1 MKAESVAGEA
11 TAAGGDGA
19 AGSGSGSGNGT
30 AAPAPDRTPR
40 DTPAREHAGERT
52 PTPGQAENT
61 DDGANTSQERA
72 GSPRRED
79 NAGDPS
85 RTPTTTPTPTPTEAS
100 ARQAR
105 SSSPADASGQPT
117 DADDAQDTTPGPG
130 DEAAPA
136 STLEADAE
144 ADTPT
149 DSSTAGSHA
158 DADTGADP
166 DAGADPHPSVE
177 PDPGADTDAR
187 GDAGTD
193 KAADADASDDASN
206 HTGTGTPPDTATD
219 AGGPADDRAGG
230 DADTEAEA
238 DVDASGDAGARGADA
253 EAEADAIAKADAD
266 ASDNADA
273 DVDAEADADA
283 SDTPAGVN
291 ADRDAGAHPDSAEPR
306 AGTPADA
313 DPSTIAAAEPDP
325 SASADPDPS
334 ASADPDP
341 SASADP
347 DPDAAAPA
355 DADSPEQASGGSAD
369 TSRDGAGEARPPVEP
384 PQKQRAPAA
393 DSATAAGART
403 EPDAAERGA
412 DHADAAGSR
421 TPADT
426 DAPTDPRTA
435 LRSQNDAP
443 DSTPAVDARA
453 DGTDSGTP
461 KPEPE
466 PDPKGTDPASADA
479 DATDPEAGAADAATA
494 DPAPAPAHEAPEPAD
509 DPERT
514 STFLALKDHRSGRA
528 PAAPAPARP
537 AVASPAHQ
545 APPAP
550 MPPLDL
556 LAELT
561 NTAPPPETPRRTI
574 TRRVKVWTPI
584 VLLLGAAAVGGQL
597 LRPLPAPQLVANSTT
612 YALEGSTQIPWPAK
626 GQAAV
631 RVPGAGDVGSFGE
644 QKPVPTASVAKV
656 MTAYVILKGHPLR
669 KNEPGP
675 RIEVDAAAVADG
687 TAEDES
693 RIEGLKAG
701 TTFSQQDMLKM
712 LMIPSGNNIARLLAR
727 WDTGTD
733 STDAFVAKMNAAAK
747 ELGMNDTTY
756 TDPSGLDAGTVS
768 TAADQIKLGEA
779 VMKEEAFRAVVAMP
793 NATIE
798 GLPKPINNNN
808 DNLLLAN
815 GLSIKGIKTGSSTP
829 AGGTLLWAAYKTVG
843 SETQLILGAMMEQR
857 VDGPDP
863 NATKALGLVKEN
875 SRKVIEAV
883 RSALNSTTVIRK
895 GELVGHLSDGLGGS
909 TPLVAT
915 KDVNVIGVPGQELRL
930 SLAPGSKAVP
940 HEAKAGTEVGVLTVG
955 EGDGAK
961 SVPVAV
967 GSTLDGPSFGARV
980 TRLS

>member
-40 DTPAREHAGERT
+40 DTPAREHAGGRT
-52 PTPGQAENT
+52 TTPGRAENT
-61 DDGANTSQERA
+61 DDGANASRERA

-85 RTPTTTPTPTPTEAS
+85 RTPTTTPTPTEAS
-100 ARQAR
+100 TRPAR

-130 DEAAPA
+130 DGAAPA
-136 STLEADAE
+136 GTLEADAE

-166 DAGADPHPSVE
+166 DAGADPHASVE
-177 PDPGADTDAR
+177 PDPGADTDAS

-193 KAADADASDDASN
+193 KAADADASDN
-206 HTGTGTPPDTATD
+206 
-219 AGGPADDRAGG
+219 ADSD
-230 DADTEAEA
+230 AEA
-238 DVDASGDAGARGADA
+238 D
-253 EAEADAIAKADAD
+253 
-266 ASDNADA
+266 
-273 DVDAEADADA
+273 ADADA
-283 SDTPAGVN
+283 SDTPGGVN
-291 ADRDAGAHPDSAEPR
+291 ADRGAGTPPDSAEPR
-306 AGTPADA
+306 AGKPADA
-313 DPSTIAAAEPDP
+313 DPNTIAAAESDPSAEPDP
-325 SASADPDPS
+325 SASPDPE
-334 ASADPDP
+334 P

-355 DADSPEQASGGSAD
+355 GAESPEQASGGPAD
-369 TSRDGAGEARPPVEP
+369 ISRDGAGEARPPAEP
-384 PQKQRAPAA
+384 PRKQRESAA

-403 EPDAAERGA
+403 EPDAAERDA
-412 DHADAAGSR
+412 DHADAAGRR

-426 DAPTDPRTA
+426 DAPADPRTA
-435 LRSQNDAP
+435 LRGRHDAP
-443 DSTPAVDARA
+443 DSTPAADARA

-466 PDPKGTDPASADA
+466 PAPKGTDPASADA
-479 DATDPEAGAADAATA
+479 DATDPEADTAVAATA
-494 DPAPAPAHEAPEPAD
+494 DPDPEPAPAHKAPEPAD

-514 STFLALKDHRSGRA
+514 STFVALKDHRSGRA

-597 LRPLPAPQLVANSTT
+597 LRPLPAPQLVANSTA

-915 KDVNVIGVPGQELRL
+915 QDVNVIGVPGQELRL
-930 SLAPGSKAVP
+930 SLAPGAKAVP

-955 EGDGAK
+955 EGEGAK